1 MLFFFRL
8 ISHFILSNSRHG
20 THSPFVY
27 RLADEV
33 IYTATKQKARGGS
46 KSDLLIKEIAAYYGV
61 AIKQDK
67 SAWSG
72 ALDVSIEELQLEEVV
87 DLQHRFTFLFLR
99 DIHKSLSNTRRWN
112 NLTEE
117 DSITVTIDLFYFG
130 IVCQREGQRK
140 EHFKLRFPFWKY

>member
-1 MLFFFRL
+1 MLFFFRSIL
-8 ISHFILSNSRHG
+8 HFILSNSRHG

-33 IYTATKQKARGGS
+33 IYTSAKQKVRGGS
-46 KSDLLIKEIAAYYGV
+46 KSDLLIKEIATYYGV

-72 ALDVSIEELQLEEVV
+72 ALDVSIEKLQLEEVV
-87 DLQHRFTFLFLR
+87 DLQHHFTFLFLR
-99 DIHKSLSNTRRWN
+99 DIHKNASTKKMWNLLSK
-112 NLTEE
+112 E

-130 IVCQREGQRK
+130 IVCHREGQRK